1 MTTSTAL
8 LLADLTGV
16 AVFAASGASAAVV
29 KRLDL
34 FGVVFVGFVAA
45 LGGGIFRDLV
55 IDEVPPLA
63 FADWRYAVTAA
74 LSAAA
79 VFWLHPQL
87 ARLRTAVLI
96 LDAAGLGLFTVTGTL
111 KALAADVPPVGAV
124 LIGMLTAIGGG
135 LGRDLLTGEIPVVL
149 RREIY
154 AVAALAG
161 SIVVVALDHAGVTG
175 PLPLVAAVVLIFG
188 LRLVA
193 LRRRWSA
200 PVPLVVVPGTGHPVP
215 ARRQRSRRRTGT
227 SHRTP
232 ATPRDRAATGTPDP
246 VAPPPPVP
254 EHPAAPDRI
263 TPSDQGA
270 GPSPERA
277 GSSSSERGGEHR
289 GV

>member
-16 AVFAASGASAAVV
+16 AVFAASGASAAVA

-34 FGVVFVGFVAA
+34 FGVVFVGVVAA
-45 LGGGIFRDLV
+45 LGGGIFRDLA

-74 LSAAA
+74 VTATA

-87 ARLRTAVLI
+87 ARLRTTVLV

-111 KALAADVPPVGAV
+111 KALDAHVPAVGACM
-124 LIGMLTAIGGG
+124 IGMLTAIGGG

-161 SIVVVALDHAGVTG
+161 SILVALLSAYGHAHAVGLT
-175 PLPLVAAVVLIFG
+175 VAAIFVFG
-188 LRLVA
+188 LRVLS

-200 PVPLVVVPGTGHPVP
+200 PVATLRPP
-215 ARRQRSRRRTGT
+215 RTGT
-227 SHRTP
+227 RGP
-232 ATPRDRAATGTPDP
+232 
-246 VAPPPPVP
+246 
-254 EHPAAPDRI
+254 
-263 TPSDQGA
+263 QG
-270 GPSPERA
+270 
-277 GSSSSERGGEHR
+277 
-289 GV
+289 